1 MILPE
6 FLFFDLD
13 NTILDFRLAERNALA
28 AAFAGIGI
36 RPDDEML
43 DRYSVL
49 NDEQWKLL
57 ETNCG
62 GTRWGTY
69 PCVP

>member
-13 NTILDFRLAERNALA
+13 NTILDFKTAERTALRQA
-28 AAFAGIGI
+28 LCSIGI
-36 RPDDEML
+36 EPDSKML
-43 DRYSVL
+43 DRYSIL

-57 ETNCG
+57 EKG
-62 GTRWGTY
+62 LVR
-69 PCVP
+69 